1 MSTNATEEVKPTAAQ
16 EATAAETTV
25 VEEHA
30 EKKAASEDY
39 EEAITFY
46 KGIDEF
52 YPKDHI
58 EKPLEDS
65 KISRRN
71 ISFYGV
77 MGQHSYKRYNVNFL
91 EDDIIIFIT
100 GNKYQIFNLS
110 SKSL

>member
-1 MSTNATEEVKPTAAQ
+1 MHKEQNNCTLV
-16 EATAAETTV
+16 AELFSFLIG
-25 VEEHA
+25 H
-30 EKKAASEDY
+30 
-39 EEAITFY
+39 EEAITFF
-46 KGIDEF
+46 KGIEEF
-52 YPKDHI
+52 YPKGHI

-71 ISFYGV
+71 VSFFDV

-100 GNKYQIFNLS
+100 GNKYQTYNLS